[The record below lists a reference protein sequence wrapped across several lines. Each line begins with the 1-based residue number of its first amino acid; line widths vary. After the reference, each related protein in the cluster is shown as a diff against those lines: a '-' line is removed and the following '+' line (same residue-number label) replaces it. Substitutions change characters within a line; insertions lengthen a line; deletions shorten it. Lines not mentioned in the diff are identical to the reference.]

1 MLVLFVGIQN
11 VFSVSFEPRT
21 KNQEPRAKSQDKPPD
36 MIRNYL
42 KIAFRNLWKNKT
54 FSTVNILGLSIGMV
68 AVMLIMQY
76 VDFEL
81 SYDEWHVRGDRIYRV
96 AMDMKEAN
104 GERQTFA
111 FTYPAVAPAMREEL
125 PEVESA
131 VRFRRTNAVLSH
143 EAEMHNEQI
152 YFADST
158 LLDIFS
164 FPILK
169 GDAEQALSEPYQAM
183 ISATAARKYFGPE
196 EAIGK
201 TLQDDNGFRYEVKAV
216 FEDIP
221 ENSHIRFDIA
231 ISYITY
237 VQVMAQYG
245 NDAEN
250 NWNWSDFYT
259 YVLLEEDAAAERL
272 RDKLPAFAK
281 RHKGADM
288 DKHNYELNFY
298 LQPLKDIHLNSDLGY
313 ELSVNGNARYVY
325 FLVLIAV
332 FIVLIAWFNYIN
344 LSTARS
350 IDRAREVGVRKVV
363 GASRGQLVGQ
373 FLLESAMVNLLALAI
388 AFLAVDAVFPAFRD
402 LVGKDIELTLFG
414 AWSFW
419 LLVAAIFFGGTLLA
433 GLYPAFV
440 LSRFRPV
447 SVLKSSLESSISQ
460 GGGLRRVL
468 VALQFVATIAL
479 VAGTFVV
486 YRQLQFMRQQ
496 DLGVNIEQTLVLQ
509 DMFSRDS
516 TYREAI
522 RGFKQELTQH
532 PGITTVSSSGDIFGK
547 EVGNSTGVRWVR
559 SESESMRRVRTFGI
573 DQQFISQF
581 DLNIIAGRGFREGQR
596 PEDEN
601 EIILNE
607 TALKILGLPGP
618 EAAIGE
624 EIESSYFRGR
634 VVGVLEDYHQE
645 ALKYDFKPIVFYE
658 ATTPHNYYSLKV
670 KTDDIQGL
678 IAFAQD
684 KWKARFASTPFQY
697 FFLDEYFN
705 RQYLADR
712 RFGQIFSVF
721 TSLAILV
728 AALGLF
734 GLSSFSV
741 ARRRKEI
748 GIRKVLGAE
757 VGQILLLLSK
767 EYVRLVLVAGVL
779 ALPAAYFLMRRW
791 LDNYAYHIEL
801 GWWFFFIPLLAVL
814 LIAALTVSYQSI
826 RAAMANPVKALRQE

>member
-1 MLVLFVGIQN
+1 
-11 VFSVSFEPRT
+11 
-21 KNQEPRAKSQDKPPD
+21 

-42 KIAFRNLWKNKT
+42 KIAFRNLWKNKV
-54 FSTVNILGLSIGMV
+54 FSLVNILGLSIGMV

-81 SYDEWHVRGDRIYRV
+81 SYDEWHARGDRIYRV
-96 AMDMKEAN
+96 AMDMTEAN

-164 FPILK
+164 FHVIK
-169 GDAEQALSEPYQAM
+169 GDAEKALSEPYQAM
-183 ISATAARKYFGPE
+183 ISETAAKKYFGPE

-201 TLQDDNGFRYEVKAV
+201 TLQDDNGYRYEVQAV
-216 FEDIP
+216 FRDIP
-221 ENSHIRFDIA
+221 ENSHIHFDVT

-237 VQVMAQYG
+237 VQVMARYG

-259 YVLLEEDAAAERL
+259 YVLLEEDAAVERL

-281 RHKGADM
+281 RHKGQDM
-288 DKHNYELNFY
+288 DKHNYELNFF

-313 ELSVNGNARYVY
+313 ELRVNGNARYVH

-363 GASRGQLVGQ
+363 GASRGQLIRQ
-373 FLLESAMVNLLALAI
+373 FLLESATVNILALGI
-388 AFLAVDAVFPAFRD
+388 AFLTVDAVFPAFTD
-402 LVGKDIELTLFG
+402 LVGKDIGLTLFNE
-414 AWSFW
+414 WTFW
-419 LLVAAIFFGGTLLA
+419 LLVAAIFFGGALLA

-496 DLGVNIEQTLVLQ
+496 DLGVNIEQTLVLR

-522 RGFKQELTQH
+522 RGFKQELMQH
-532 PGITTVSSSGDIFGK
+532 PGITDVSSSGDIFGK

-559 SESESMRRVRTFGI
+559 AESESMRRVRTFGI

-581 DLNIIAGRGFREGQR
+581 DLEIIAGRGFREGQR

-601 EIILNE
+601 EVIINE
-607 TALKILGLPGP
+607 TALKVLGLPGP

-634 VVGVLEDYHQE
+634 IVGVLEDYHQE

-670 KTDDIQGL
+670 NTEDIQGL
-678 IAFAQD
+678 IAFVQD
-684 KWKARFASTPFQY
+684 KWKARFADTPFQY

-712 RFGQIFSVF
+712 RFGRIFSVF
-721 TSLAILV
+721 TLLAILV

-767 EYVRLVLVAGVL
+767 EYVRLVLAAGVL
-779 ALPAAYFLMRRW
+779 ALPAAYFLMRCW

-801 GWWFFFIPLLAVL
+801 GWWFFLTPVLAVL

-826 RAAMANPVKALRQE
+826 RAATANPVKALRDE